1 MRTDYLL
8 LTVIIL
14 ALCGIG
20 YLVQPRQSLQPATE
34 LSAADVDAFER
45 HFHTLTRLGDTLTL
59 PPEERM
65 TLFYLTQSTH
75 EKIASALSL
84 DPNAADRIRELTDA
98 TARKLAMMAES
109 GQSDEIASLQRL
121 QEEYRQMSEVGIRL
135 LQAQHHGGVE
145 TQPPYPVYLLMGVI
159 VLALSGMLWLQ
170 NRVTVQKD
178 EETTRIAVSLNLPE
192 DSDLHE
198 EVTRRI
204 ETLESEKSAEHSRYQ
219 QECES
224 LSAQLETKAR
234 ELSAKQADCQR
245 LQDEIA
251 RLNEERH
258 AAQHDHDLLQ
268 HELSKSQASLA
279 TLQEELTH
287 LQREESDTAH
297 YNEEIEHLIEQLD
310 SDLQHIGEAVNVI
323 NDIADQTTL
332 LALNAAIEAARAGE
346 HGRGFAVVA
355 DEVRKLAERT
365 QNNLQ
370 NIKSTTSTVNQTA
383 SAFHDLII
391 KK

>member
-1 MRTDYLL
+1 MRTDYFL

-20 YLVQPRQSLQPATE
+20 YLVQPRQNLQPATQ

-45 HFHTLTRLGDTLTL
+45 HFQTLTRLGDTLSL

-65 TLFYLTQSTH
+65 TLFYLTQATH

-84 DPNAADRIRELTDA
+84 DPNAAERIQELTDA
-98 TARKLAMMAES
+98 TARKLALMAES
-109 GQSDEIASLQRL
+109 GRSEESASLLRL
-121 QEEYRQMSEVGIRL
+121 QSEYRQMSEVGIRL
-135 LQAQHHGGVE
+135 LQSRHTDHSGSK
-145 TQPPYPVYLLMGVI
+145 PPYLIYLLMGLI
-159 VLALSGMLWLQ
+159 ILSLSVMLWL
-170 NRVTVQKD
+170 NSRRTSVQSD
-178 EETTRIAVSLNLPE
+178 ETARIADTLNL
-192 DSDLHE
+192 DHGTDLHDA
-198 EVTRRI
+198 VSRRI
-204 ETLESEKSAEHSRYQ
+204 ESLESEKSEASSRYT
-219 QECES
+219 QE
-224 LSAQLETKAR
+224 LETLRHQLDTKER
-234 ELSAKQADCQR
+234 ELTAQR
-245 LQDEIA
+245 EDASVLKEANDTLNTECYAVERKRDSLQNELQEA
-251 RLNEERH
+251 RSTIE
-258 AAQHDHDLLQ
+258 
-268 HELSKSQASLA
+268 
-279 TLQEELTH
+279 TLQEELSQ
-287 LQREESDTAH
+287 LQAEESEVAAYTD
-297 YNEEIEHLIEQLD
+297 EIGHLIEQLE
-310 SDLQHIGEAVNVI
+310 SDLLHIGEAVNVI

-383 SAFHDLII
+383 SAFHDMII